1 MSVQRVEYIDLAKG
15 FAILAL
21 ILSHTSPGESINTW
35 IFGFHM
41 PIFFMVGGMLLAM
54 KNDKM
59 PLSFGSIPTLLKK
72 RCHNLLLP
80 YVVFCLALTLFYG
93 VMSFLGGEGFSIS
106 SNLIRTFTFQ
116 GIDSL
121 WFIPCYF
128 WSELISTI
136 ILSLR
141 RKVVLPI
148 LYLALLPGIIIM
160 TIDHSDVNGYLYYV
174 MKVLV
179 SLSFFITGILVAK
192 YGFLQRINLWLAII
206 FLLVSSAAT
215 LWSGFSAIGSLDFP
229 HQSLYFFTA
238 VLLSLSIL
246 ALFTTLKEGADK
258 ASMLRLFGQ
267 YSIVVLCTNNL
278 LIEIIR
284 LLDYKLTGNFLLNH
298 GSLGSLVFF
307 ILIAAI
313 EYKLI
318 LLTQS
323 RFGVIFGKK

>member
-21 ILSHTSPGESINTW
+21 ILSHTNPGESINTW

-41 PIFFMVGGMLLAM
+41 PIFFIVGGILLAM
-54 KNDKM
+54 KNGKK
-59 PLSFGSIPTLLKK
+59 PLSFDSIPKLLKR

-80 YVVFCLALTLFYG
+80 YVIFCLALTLFYG
-93 VMSFLGGEGFSIS
+93 IMSFLAGEGFAVEN
-106 SNLIRTFTFQ
+106 NLIRTFAFQ

-141 RKVVLPI
+141 REAVLPI

-160 TIDHSDVNGYLYYV
+160 SIDHSDVNSFLYYA

-179 SLSFFITGILVAK
+179 SLSFFITGILIAK
-192 YGFLQRINLWLAII
+192 YGVIQRINLWVAIVL
-206 FLLVSSAAT
+206 LLVSSIIT
-215 LWSGFSAIGSLDFP
+215 MWSGFSAIGSLQFP
-229 HQSLYFFTA
+229 HQSLYYFTA
-238 VLLSLSIL
+238 ALMSLSIM
-246 ALFTTLKEGADK
+246 ALFGKAKDESSTLSLLK
-258 ASMLRLFGQ
+258 LFGQ

-278 LIEIIR
+278 LIEMIR

-298 GSLGSLVFF
+298 GLFGSLLFF
-307 ILIAAI
+307 ILIAVF
-313 EYKLI
+313 EYNLI
-318 LLTQS
+318 RLSQG
-323 RFGVIFGKK
+323 RFGLIFGKK

>member
-1 MSVQRVEYIDLAKG
+1 MSAQRVEYIDLAKG
-15 FAILAL
+15 FAILVL
-21 ILSHTSPGESINTW
+21 ILSHTSHGESINIW

-41 PIFFMVGGMLLAM
+41 PIFFIVGGMLLAM
-54 KNDKM
+54 KNGKK
-59 PLSFGSIPTLLKK
+59 PLSIGSIPTLLIR
-72 RCHNLLLP
+72 RCHNLFLP

-106 SNLIRTFTFQ
+106 ANLIRTFTFQ

-128 WSELISTI
+128 WSEIISILIM
-136 ILSLR
+136 SLR
-141 RKVVLPI
+141 REAVLPI

-160 TIDHSDVNGYLYYV
+160 TIDHSDVNGFLYYV

-192 YGFLQRINLWLAII
+192 YGLISRIKFLQAI
-206 FLLVSSAAT
+206 LLLLISSIVS
-215 LWSGFSAIGSLDFP
+215 LWSGFSAIGSLEFP

-238 VLLSLSIL
+238 VMMSMSIL
-246 ALFTTLKEGADK
+246 ALFKTFEECTYK
-258 ASMLRLFGQ
+258 ASLLRLFGQ

-278 LIEIIR
+278 LIEIFR

-298 GSLGSLVFF
+298 GLFGSLLFF
-307 ILIAAI
+307 ILIAVF
-313 EYKLI
+313 EYNLI
-318 LLTQS
+318 RLSQS
-323 RFGVIFGKK
+323 RFGVIFGK